1 MTKKLNQII
10 EKVRYELSKN
20 PSLITAGKINNG
32 IYKDGKDLPIKPYRE
47 FLDVCDGARCG
58 IVDLWSNEN
67 IKKNQYRVMN
77 IDGGNEKWVCI
88 GQILYEPLVFN
99 LQDEKIYLFYQ
110 GYENEI
116 KEKCFGNFDDFL
128 LNYVFGEK
136 YKELIFDM
144 VNDEWYMF
152 LTDIDL
158 V

>member
-1 MTKKLNQII
+1 MTQKLNQII

-32 IYKDGKDLPIKPYRE
+32 ICKDDKDLSIKPYRE

-99 LQDEKIYLFYQ
+99 LEDEKIYLFYQ
-110 GYENEI
+110 GHENEI
-116 KEKCFGNFDDFL
+116 KGKCFGNFDDFL
-128 LNYVFGEK
+128 LNYVFGKK
-136 YKELIFDM
+136 YKELISDT